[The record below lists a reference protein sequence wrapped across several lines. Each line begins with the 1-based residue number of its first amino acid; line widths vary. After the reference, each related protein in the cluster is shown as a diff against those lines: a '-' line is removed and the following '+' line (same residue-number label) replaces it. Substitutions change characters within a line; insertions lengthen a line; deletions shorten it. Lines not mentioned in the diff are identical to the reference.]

1 MNLFELTGLYNP
13 EDIEKRTITTGELNN
28 LLGNNIALLKVI
40 GIKTE
45 YSDTRAYSTDK
56 KEVQELLKEI
66 APHNKISDKTLESK
80 TTIIIKVV
88 RLSTGAKPTNYI
100 KLEEKTTLGK
110 GLANYKI
117 YESNIRDNLKKK
129 GLKYRKA
136 RPSDYCINP
145 SSIDNL
151 YHLGKPR
158 NRFNDLL
165 ESEFLVTGLGVPID
179 ERANSLDNLII
190 LDGVLTDY
198 K

>member
-13 EDIEKRTITTGELNN
+13 EDMKKRTVTTGELNN
-28 LLGNNIALLKVI
+28 LLGNEIALLKVI

-45 YSDTRAYSTDK
+45 YSDPRAYSNDK
-56 KEVQELLKEI
+56 KEVKELLKEI
-66 APHNKISDKTLESK
+66 APHNKISEKTLEAK
-80 TTIIIKVV
+80 TTIIIKVI
-88 RLSTGAKPTNYI
+88 RLLNGAKPTDYI
-100 KLEEKTTLGK
+100 KLEETVISGK
-110 GLANYKI
+110 GLANFKM
-117 YESNIRDNLKKK
+117 YESIIRDNLKKK

-136 RPSDYCINP
+136 SPSDYCINP
-145 SSIDNL
+145 NSIDNP
-151 YHLGKPR
+151 YHLGNPR

-165 ESEFLVTGLGVPID
+165 DSEFLIAGLGVPID

>member
-1 MNLFELTGLYNP
+1 MNLFDLDGLYNP
-13 EDIEKRTITTGELNN
+13 EDIKKRTITTGELNN

-45 YSDTRAYSTDK
+45 YSDPRVYSKDK

-66 APHNKISDKTLESK
+66 APNNKISEKSLESK
-80 TTIIIKVV
+80 TTIIIKVI
-88 RLSTGAKPTNYI
+88 RLLTGAKPTDYI
-100 KLEEKTTLGK
+100 KLEETVISGK

-117 YESNIRDNLKKK
+117 YESNIRDKIKKK
-129 GLKYRKA
+129 GLRYMKA
-136 RPSDYCINP
+136 RPSDYCITP
-145 SSIDNL
+145 SSIDKS
-151 YHLGKPR
+151 YHLGNPR

-165 ESEFLVTGLGVPID
+165 DSEFLVTGLGVPID